1 MNKILKDETIMAN
14 EQEEKSNSFNK
25 NKDIFELKY
34 KRIQEIKAPKKLLNT
49 LNNKNKIL
57 NYINIPSKKLLNNST
72 PNFTKIFPKNKY
84 LLPLNRNKKKELSQF
99 PSISF
104 TPFKASDDINLLGKN
119 ESFRYKKYLQKIS
132 NINNNKISLEKIE
145 KNLFINKINTQKNL
159 NIRQKILFQKNNSQ
173 KNIFNPLNKSF
184 LNFSKT
190 AKNTFKKNMSYNSIS
205 LNDIP
210 QKSKDEI
217 IKVHEI
223 DLKLDELLKKNKKRE
238 NEKNQELKE
247 LNEKIKKQKFLQNL
261 AKFYDNLPSLII
273 KRNIDKNDFKQN
285 KPNKSRDFITNFSL
299 IKKEKEEKNKIDILI
314 KKNPIIKY
322 LFLQKILNSL
332 VRKIK
337 ILKEKNDDIEIN
349 SKIVPIIN
357 EEIEDFITYGYEFLP
372 ENLLK
377 NKKIISPNDLLID
390 QQFIKTLMKTKS
402 NIDNA
407 INNKSKEIS
416 QIKYDFDMITDSGIK
431 IYSKKNSNLMKKF
444 LEAQEKQKKS
454 RFLYKKHDLDKKDLE
469 QFDNNDNNNNQEI
482 LINPPIEIK
491 KEEIKNDIKEKTKEQ
506 TKEKNEEISK
516 DKNIIEQNLNK
527 NNKNKKNDSNNNE
540 SMLFQIFNVLFEDI
554 NHIDDKIKKDKLE
567 YEKQNIMKH
576 KEKFWQRVL
585 SKTDT
590 NDLLYYIKKGKRE
603 IKSGEKSRNKKRN
616 KLYNKFKFISVEKR
630 IIKSSKKYMEMNLN
644 DNYTNYELVSL
655 SRNNIRPK
663 IFYNSI
669 EKNKSKREQKDK
681 IIIGKIKKLKKK
693 KDVQDSNKNQ
703 KDENI
708 PQTKFLLE
716 TIKENIISNLS
727 NKSNN
732 ANLKNIEIN
741 EENEKKSSEIKEE
754 ESFTEKKEETE
765 NDNLSEEKKEDNNLK
780 EEKKDLKIFIVRRKK
795 IKINHENENEIERK
809 NKKIIKR
816 NKTKRAVKD
825 NSYQEY
831 LLKYENE
838 IEAKKNSS
846 ILLNILNSEK
856 QKSDKSKNSIKQDS
870 SLFSKKESQ
879 EDIIKEKE
887 KEKEKEKVREK
898 EIKNRKPKVKVNFFF
913 NEVEN
918 KSLEDIEKKKIEL
931 LYKFKHDIE
940 YKIAMGEIK
949 SSEFEKFEIF
959 KKKIINLHH
968 GSKNDDLA
976 YYIRKMEEFFR
987 SFQDEM
993 ENDEKKKL
1001 DEDRINQYL
1010 IQFQQNYNAKS
1021 FYKDLQQNK
1030 LFKVINFS
1038 EINHINTLNNI
1049 NNIN

>member
-1 MNKILKDETIMAN
+1 
-14 EQEEKSNSFNK
+14 
-25 NKDIFELKY
+25 
-34 KRIQEIKAPKKLLNT
+34 
-49 LNNKNKIL
+49 
-57 NYINIPSKKLLNNST
+57 
-72 PNFTKIFPKNKY
+72 
-84 LLPLNRNKKKELSQF
+84 
-99 PSISF
+99 
-104 TPFKASDDINLLGKN
+104 
-119 ESFRYKKYLQKIS
+119 
-132 NINNNKISLEKIE
+132 
-145 KNLFINKINTQKNL
+145 
-159 NIRQKILFQKNNSQ
+159 
-173 KNIFNPLNKSF
+173 
-184 LNFSKT
+184 
-190 AKNTFKKNMSYNSIS
+190 
-205 LNDIP
+205 
-210 QKSKDEI
+210 
-217 IKVHEI
+217 
-223 DLKLDELLKKNKKRE
+223 
-238 NEKNQELKE
+238 
-247 LNEKIKKQKFLQNL
+247 
-261 AKFYDNLPSLII
+261 
-273 KRNIDKNDFKQN
+273 
-285 KPNKSRDFITNFSL
+285 
-299 IKKEKEEKNKIDILI
+299 
-314 KKNPIIKY
+314 
-322 LFLQKILNSL
+322 
-332 VRKIK
+332 
-337 ILKEKNDDIEIN
+337 
-349 SKIVPIIN
+349 
-357 EEIEDFITYGYEFLP
+357 
-372 ENLLK
+372 
-377 NKKIISPNDLLID
+377 
-390 QQFIKTLMKTKS
+390 MKTKS
-402 NIDNA
+402 NIDNT
-407 INNKSKEIS
+407 INNKTKEIS

-506 TKEKNEEISK
+506 NKEKNEEISK

-669 EKNKSKREQKDK
+669 EKNKSKKEQKDK
-681 IIIGKIKKLKKK
+681 IIIKKIKKLKKK
-693 KDVQDSNKNQ
+693 KDAQDSNKNQ
-703 KDENI
+703 KDENL
-708 PQTKFLLE
+708 PQTKLLLE

-732 ANLKNIEIN
+732 TNLKNIEIN
-741 EENEKKSSEIKEE
+741 EEDEKKSSEIKEE

-968 GSKNDDLA
+968 GSKNVDLA

-1001 DEDRINQYL
+1001 DEDRINRYL